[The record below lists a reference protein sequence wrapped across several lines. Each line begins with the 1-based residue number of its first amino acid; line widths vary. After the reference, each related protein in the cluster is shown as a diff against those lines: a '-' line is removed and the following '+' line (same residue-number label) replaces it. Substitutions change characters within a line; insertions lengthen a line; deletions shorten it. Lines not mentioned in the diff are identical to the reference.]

1 MASVSSQTASPHSSS
16 PYDFDSTGDTD
27 ESWQYIDYSSGASV
41 TGSIGFL
48 PSPASGSL
56 NGFAI
61 VGHVSTPSQGG
72 LSPGSLMDLDPNVFL
87 PASTSTTTTTTTYQ
101 PETEFVTADLF
112 PSGVGTS
119 PGGSAEA
126 SFPQGDAFMTPQQYL
141 FMPSGATADFQTQQ
155 LNGLSPFMSDFQVDD
170 SFSIMS
176 QTSRPLPQQNALQ
189 SLPSDPSM
197 LPWNQTSPGLS
208 GHESKFVF
216 EEIIPSPSQL
226 STASS
231 SPKSPAVKSEGS
243 SSSSSSGKP
252 GNLMRKVIGGKV
264 GKTKSAEPSSS
275 KFVIV
280 TPTTISARAG
290 KPNPYE
296 CFEAMRTTQKGR
308 KGPLANETKE
318 SALQV
323 RRVGA
328 CFCCHSRKVKCDK
341 ERPCK
346 HCKKLMLQVPQVVCW
361 QFQDFL
367 PVLFP
372 DFIRGHFKKDVM
384 AGFIHDNVECFTIN
398 GVEQLC
404 NVELSSGP
412 RFATTLTLQA
422 KFFTAKTCDVLQ
434 HWHLST
440 GEDRVNLQSQGSAP
454 IGIEVNKGPLRDE
467 MKKLTKGYVQAL
479 VNEPLLADQLTDSFK
494 STKLPAKILSIVQTF
509 AQKSDSTMV
518 KRALSIYT
526 MHYVM
531 TRHLCLT
538 RQSILA
544 LQHTGLIPQNAP
556 WVTPRVLA
564 RQIKSLIDELILRD
578 MQQLFELFSKSLK
591 PKLRR
596 EWAPCLASF
605 LVLCLF
611 MEAVETA
618 ADNFVVSQNEVD
630 LRNTCAPKYKRSLA
644 LDTCKE
650 LENMPFKQF
659 AYQFHHLYQT
669 HTKDAN
675 TRSFNPLFDDSFVE
689 QGELDPAAV
698 EMVQSLR
705 ELFHGE
711 DWQDMQFL
719 ADDEL
724 LLHREEHPYPM
735 DTSFLYTGRLV
746 AKFLLSF
753 TNESVIFAS
762 KI

>member
-1 MASVSSQTASPHSSS
+1 MASVTSQNASPHAGSS
-16 PYDFDSTGDTD
+16 PYDFDSNGDTD
-27 ESWQYIDYSSGASV
+27 ESWQYIDYSSSASV

-72 LSPGSLMDLDPNVFL
+72 LSPGSMVDMDPTVFL
-87 PASTSTTTTTTTYQ
+87 PASTTYQ
-101 PETEFVTADLF
+101 QETEFVTADLF
-112 PSGVGTS
+112 SNGAERPPS
-119 PGGSAEA
+119 SADA
-126 SFPQGDAFMTPQQYL
+126 SFSQGDAAFMTPQQYL
-141 FMPSGATADFQTQQ
+141 FMPSGTANFQPQE
-155 LNGLSPFMSDFQVDD
+155 LNDLTPFMNDFPVD
-170 SFSIMS
+170 SFSVMN
-176 QTSRPLPQQNALQ
+176 QTSPASQSLPQQNVLQ
-189 SLPSDPSM
+189 SLPSDASM
-197 LPWNQTSPGLS
+197 SPWNQTSPSLS
-208 GHESKFVF
+208 AAENKFVF
-216 EEIIPSPSQL
+216 EEMISSPSQL

-231 SPKSPAVKSEGS
+231 SSPRSPAIKSES
-243 SSSSSSGKP
+243 SSKSGKSI
-252 GNLMRKVIGGKV
+252 RKVIGGKV
-264 GKTKSAEPSSS
+264 EKNKSDASSS

-290 KPNPYE
+290 KPNPFE

-372 DFIRGHFKKDVM
+372 EFIRGHFKKDVM
-384 AGFIHDNVECFTIN
+384 ASFITENVEGFTVN
-398 GVEQLC
+398 GAEQFC

-434 HWHLST
+434 HWHLSN
-440 GEDRVNLQSQGSAP
+440 GEDHVDLQSQGSAP
-454 IGIEVNKGPLRDE
+454 IGIEVNKGPQKDE
-467 MKKLTKGYVQAL
+467 MKKLTKGYIQAL
-479 VNEPLLADQLTDSFK
+479 VNEPLLADQLTDSFR
-494 STKLPAKILSIVQTF
+494 STRLPNKILSIVQNF
-509 AQKSDSTMV
+509 AKKSDSTMV

-538 RQSILA
+538 RQSILS
-544 LQHTGLIPQNAP
+544 LQPTGLVPQNTP

-578 MQQLFELFSKSLK
+578 MQHLFELFSKSLK

-618 ADNFVVSQNEVD
+618 ADNFVVSQNEID
-630 LRNTCAPKYKRSLA
+630 LRNKYSPKYKRSLA

-675 TRSFNPLFDDSFVE
+675 TRSFNPLFDNSFVE

-698 EMVQSLR
+698 EMVQALR

>member
-1 MASVSSQTASPHSSS
+1 MASVTSKNASPHAGSS
-16 PYDFDSTGDTD
+16 PYDFDSNGDTD

-72 LSPGSLMDLDPNVFL
+72 LSPGSMVDMDPTVFL
-87 PASTSTTTTTTTYQ
+87 PASTTYQ
-101 PETEFVTADLF
+101 QETEFVTADLF
-112 PSGVGTS
+112 SNGAERPPS
-119 PGGSAEA
+119 SADA
-126 SFPQGDAFMTPQQYL
+126 SFSQGDAPFMTPQQYL
-141 FMPSGATADFQTQQ
+141 FMPSGTANFQPQE
-155 LNGLSPFMSDFQVDD
+155 LNDLTPFMNDFPVD
-170 SFSIMS
+170 SFSVMN
-176 QTSRPLPQQNALQ
+176 QTSPASQSLPQQTVLQ
-189 SLPSDPSM
+189 SLPSDASM
-197 LPWNQTSPGLS
+197 SPWNQTSPSLS
-208 GHESKFVF
+208 AAENKFVF
-216 EEIIPSPSQL
+216 EEMISSPSQL

-231 SPKSPAVKSEGS
+231 SSPRSPAIKSEAS
-243 SSSSSSGKP
+243 SKSGKSI
-252 GNLMRKVIGGKV
+252 RKVIGGKV
-264 GKTKSAEPSSS
+264 EKNKSDASRS

-290 KPNPYE
+290 KPNPFE

-372 DFIRGHFKKDVM
+372 EFIRGHFKKDIM
-384 AGFIHDNVECFTIN
+384 ASFITENVEGFTVN
-398 GVEQLC
+398 GAEQFC

-434 HWHLST
+434 HWHLSN
-440 GEDRVNLQSQGSAP
+440 GEDHVDLQSQGSAP
-454 IGIEVNKGPLRDE
+454 IGIEANKGPQKDE
-467 MKKLTKGYVQAL
+467 MKKLTKGYIQAL
-479 VNEPLLADQLTDSFK
+479 VNEPLLADQLTDSFR
-494 STKLPAKILSIVQTF
+494 STRLPNKILSIVQNF
-509 AQKSDSTMV
+509 AKKSDSTMV

-538 RQSILA
+538 RQSILS
-544 LQHTGLIPQNAP
+544 LQPTGLVPQNTP

-578 MQQLFELFSKSLK
+578 MQHLFELFSKSLK

-618 ADNFVVSQNEVD
+618 ADNFVVSQNEID
-630 LRNTCAPKYKRSLA
+630 LRNKYSPKYKRSLA

-675 TRSFNPLFDDSFVE
+675 TRSFNPLFDNSFVE
-689 QGELDPAAV
+689 QGEIDPAAV
-698 EMVQSLR
+698 EMVQALR